1 MRLHR
6 NICKGGSE
14 YFAPGVLVG
23 IYFLPHAR
31 HNLRRQCADHYSH
44 TLICCI
50 PIPYLTHVLLES
62 VTRRCLRVEIFAAG
76 HRGAVLH
83 NYNALPPTPARLPQ
97 LFPILI
103 LVMPD
108 RPSRMCPFVADCGL
122 VDSWL
127 CKPVG
132 LEELDLGTI
141 LWSHDK
147 LGLDKDRTSYF
158 RLLSQQHPQVTL
170 DVLKPSSNAKPA
182 EIRSRN

>member
-1 MRLHR
+1 VRAVHRLH
-6 NICKGGSE
+6 NIS
-14 YFAPGVLVG
+14 
-23 IYFLPHAR
+23 
-31 HNLRRQCADHYSH
+31 
-44 TLICCI
+44 
-50 PIPYLTHVLLES
+50 IPYLTQILLES
-62 VTRRCLRVEIFAAG
+62 VTRWCLRVEIFAAG

-83 NYNALPPTPARLPQ
+83 NYNALPPIPARLPQ
-97 LFPILI
+97 LFPILT

-108 RPSRMCPFVADCGL
+108 RLFRMCPFVAEHDL

-141 LWSHDK
+141 LWSRNK
-147 LGLDKDRTSYF
+147 LDLDKDRTSHF

-170 DVLKPSSNAKPA
+170 DVLQPSSNAKPA